1 MNKELVKLANHL
13 DRIGHR
19 DLADRI
25 DKILKSANWAGYIM
39 QQWDRVSGG
48 TTDAKEGVK
57 QWADGKVE
65 ELKNLAYQGSAAA
78 RRELEDLTEEPAA
91 IASGI
96 AQAATDA
103 LAALQSGYQAGQA
116 KEMAKQKAETAEWA
130 GKATGYGEAA
140 SKAGESAG
148 KGRQRAGRGAS
159 EVAGGVTSMPGA
171 AKKDWEEGSESVG
184 NWAREVAKDIPKL
197 EAPPGPPGTEQ
208 PAVAKSAATWAHV
221 QAKLNALN
229 HTDSTGNKLATDN
242 NFGTKSKQA
251 WDRAGKGS
259 LPKTPAEA
267 LAALEDSTASDG
279 LFGEARRKQDRINK
293 LAELMSGE
301 FTVNTPG
308 SFRR

>member
-57 QWADGKVE
+57 QWAGGKIE
-65 ELKNLAYQGSAAA
+65 QLKNLAYQGDAAA

-103 LAALQSGYQAGQA
+103 LAALQSGYQAGQET
-116 KEMAKQKAETAEWA
+116 EMAKQKAETAEWA

-148 KGRQRAGRGAS
+148 KGRQRAGHGAS

-208 PAVAKSAATWAHV
+208 PAVAKPAATWAHV
-221 QAKLNALN
+221 QTKLNALG
-229 HTDSTGNKLATDN
+229 HTDSEGKELATDN
-242 NFGTKSKQA
+242 QFGARSRQA
-251 WDRAGKGS
+251 WAKTGRA
-259 LPKTPAEA
+259 LPGTPAKA
-267 LAALEDSTASDG
+267 LAVLEGNNASDG
-279 LFGEARRKQDRINK
+279 LFGEARRKQDRISK
-293 LAELMSGE
+293 LAELISGE
-301 FTVNTPG
+301 FTVNAPG